1 MPDSDKKAERNPRAA
16 AFQRRERARR
26 DKENEER
33 EKRDEMT
40 DEEYQETMR
49 RKQKNLLL

>member
-26 DKENEER
+26 DKENKER
-33 EKRDEMT
+33 EKRDGMT
-40 DEEYQETMR
+40 DKEYEETMSR
-49 RKQKNLLL
+49 NKKNLLL